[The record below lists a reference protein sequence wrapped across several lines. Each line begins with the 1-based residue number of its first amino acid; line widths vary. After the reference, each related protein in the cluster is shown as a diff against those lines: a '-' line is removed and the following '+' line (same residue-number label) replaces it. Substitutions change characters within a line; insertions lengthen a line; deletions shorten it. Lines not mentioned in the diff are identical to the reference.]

1 MCLLFSWLFELQRIA
16 SHTRSGGPDKLQLER
31 FVEALSDPSSGLT
44 YPALTGAGK
53 QSVVGAERLFNPD
66 LTAFM
71 QQKGYE
77 YEARYT
83 EVIWNWRRSCDAHGL
98 SELQQ
103 CRFNYQFLNLILE
116 DLMPWYKQQYDF
128 SLLEVNRYVCVL
140 SATVRNLSHI
150 ILPCCWKSLTIICQC
165 LPQKLCLWNHTCI
178 HDYFSKETLVAVV
191 TNIEGRE
198 WRRIEGI
205 KQWQATWTS
214 KDEQYRWCGMLFQCL
229 ADTIGCNFTTKQV
242 RFGFR
247 KACVEFKKKKNG

>member
-1 MCLLFSWLFELQRIA
+1 
-16 SHTRSGGPDKLQLER
+16 
-31 FVEALSDPSSGLT
+31 
-44 YPALTGAGK
+44 
-53 QSVVGAERLFNPD
+53 
-66 LTAFM
+66 
-71 QQKGYE
+71 
-77 YEARYT
+77 
-83 EVIWNWRRSCDAHGL
+83 
-98 SELQQ
+98 
-103 CRFNYQFLNLILE
+103 
-116 DLMPWYKQQYDF
+116 MPWYKQQYDL

-247 KACVEFKKKKNG
+247 KACVEFKKRLDPDLPFYYHTSSHSHFFLKVPFLISMCPTPKRNGSFEQHHVNSLLILLPDVQLCQFEGAYQLDHSSITSHLNYPYSNWSNSCSWTLLCVVT